1 MNSNGIFDLHWYR
14 KIPGVVAASSYDGK
28 LGIYNLGVRPWL
40 KEKKCFNNFGCCYC
54 AVKHMCIAGCSLSS

>member
-40 KEKKCFNNFGCCYC
+40 KQKKN
-54 AVKHMCIAGCSLSS
+54 L

>member
-40 KEKKCFNNFGCCYC
+40 KEKN
-54 AVKHMCIAGCSLSS
+54 ALIILVVATVL